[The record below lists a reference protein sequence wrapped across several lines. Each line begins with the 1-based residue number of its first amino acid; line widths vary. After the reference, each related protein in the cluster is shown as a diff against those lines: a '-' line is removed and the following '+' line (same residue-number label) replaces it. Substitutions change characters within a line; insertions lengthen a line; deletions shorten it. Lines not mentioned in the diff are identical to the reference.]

1 MSMWS
6 NNILENY
13 TVQIRDVSN
22 RTDLSDHE
30 RYCEIFEL
38 VREIHCNSRMA
49 GVKECK
55 ELILRTIRN
64 EI

>member
-1 MSMWS
+1 MWDLH
-6 NNILENY
+6 ILESY
-13 TVQIRDVSN
+13 TAKIRDVAQQK
-22 RTDLSDHE
+22 DLSPTD
-30 RYCEIFEL
+30 RYNAIFCL

-55 ELILRTIRN
+55 DLILKTIEK

>member
-1 MSMWS
+1 MWS

-13 TVQIRDVSN
+13 TVQIRDVSH

-30 RYCEIFEL
+30 KYCNIFEL
-38 VREIHCNSRMA
+38 VREIHCNSRLA

-55 ELILRTIRN
+55 ELILKTIVQD
-64 EI
+64 I